1 MRRMQLFT
9 MALLLTSVSGMAA
22 AMPDSPDSSGEAAPA
37 PKAAAPAAPAKE
49 SSEGGIPVGIGVKVS
64 TLGVGGEVAIAVSHR
79 TNVRFAFNALSY
91 GHTFDKD
98 GATYK
103 GNLDLRSAQ
112 ATYDIFPLG
121 GFHLSPGLLLY
132 NGNSISA
139 NVSAAGGQSFSLGG
153 ATFTSDAA
161 NPLGGAGK
169 MDFRRVAPMFLIG
182 WGNLVPRSH
191 RHISVNTEAGVV
203 FQGQPRVSLAL
214 SGNACDAFNHCGN
227 VNSLPGVQA
236 DVQTEQQTIQRDVSI
251 LRFYPIMSV
260 SFGFKF

>member
-1 MRRMQLFT
+1 VACIHLAEDEVRK
-9 MALLLTSVSGMAA
+9 ASLLAA
-22 AMPDSPDSSGEAAPA
+22 AAFLAVLTTPILRAQEGPD
-37 PKAAAPAAPAKE
+37 
-49 SSEGGIPVGIGVKVS
+49 IPSRIGVGVKLS
-64 TLGVGGEVAIAVSHR
+64 LLGVGGEAAIAVTHR
-79 TNVRFAFNALSY
+79 TNVRVGFNAFSY
-91 GHTFDKD
+91 SRSFDKD
-98 GATYK
+98 GITYG
-103 GNLDLRSAQ
+103 GNLAFRSVQ

-121 GFHLSPGLLLY
+121 GFHLSPGVLLY

-153 ATFTSDAA
+153 ANFTSDAA

-169 MDFRRVAPMFLIG
+169 MDFPRVAPMFLIG

-191 RHISVNTEAGVV
+191 RHISVNTEVGVV
-203 FQGQPRVSLAL
+203 YQGQPRVSLAL
-214 SGNACDAFNHCGN
+214 SGNACDAFNNCGS

-236 DVQTEQQTIQRDVSI
+236 DVQTEQQTIKHDVSI